1 LRLDSKTPVAC
12 GRSGACRKS
21 DGFTLIELVMVIVV
35 LGILA
40 AVAIPKLV
48 NVMDSSKIAA
58 TRKELQSLKEAIIGN
73 PALVAGG
80 ALVDRG
86 FEGDVGF
93 PPPRLEDLVI
103 KPGSLNVYDPL
114 TRLGWNGPYIDSCGN
129 SYLADAWGTGYLYDP
144 SSRRL
149 VSVGG
154 ADSIAITF

>member
-1 LRLDSKTPVAC
+1 MP
-12 GRSGACRKS
+12 GACRGS

-40 AVAIPKLV
+40 AIAIPKFTDV
-48 NVMDSSKIAA
+48 TDASKIAA
-58 TRKELQSLKEAIIGN
+58 TRKEMQSLKEAITGN
-73 PALVAGG
+73 ASLVAGG

-93 PPPRLEDLVI
+93 PPPRLEDLVA
-103 KPGSLNVYDPL
+103 KPGSLSVYDPL
-114 TRLGWNGPYIDSCGN
+114 TRLGWNGPYMDSSGS
-129 SYLADAWGTGYLYDP
+129 SYLADSWGTAYVYDP
-144 SSRRL
+144 SNRRI